1 MGTTLQILIVISL
14 AIIAII
20 LHIYRAR
27 IIGFWGEKQTSA
39 LLSFLNNEYK
49 VYNDVLI
56 PRQNGTSQIDHIV
69 VSPYGIFVIET
80 KNYKGWIF
88 GNPNSY
94 KWTQNIYGKKY
105 ELYNPIIQNIGH
117 ITALRRIIPGYDDYF
132 ISIIVFPMH
141 ASLKTNIN
149 EEYNVIKNWKLNS
162 KIRSYKKEVLSENDI
177 IKICSEIEQFRIVDK
192 ESKKEHVR
200 RTKEESN
207 RKKYSIQNGICPICG
222 ATIVRRTGKYG
233 SFYGCSNYPKCKFT
247 THKLS

>member
-1 MGTTLQILIVISL
+1 MNVILYISILFIVI
-14 AIIAII
+14 I
-20 LHIYRAR
+20 LRINRAR
-27 IIGFWGEKQTSA
+27 IIGYWGEKKTATQ
-39 LLSFLNNEYK
+39 LSFLNNKYK

-56 PRQNGTSQIDHIV
+56 PRSNGTSQIDHIA

-105 ELYNPIIQNIGH
+105 ELYNPITQNIGH
-117 ITALRRIIPGYDDYF
+117 IAALRRIIPGYDEYF

-141 ASLKTNIN
+141 ASLRTNIDAK
-149 EEYNVIKNWKLNS
+149 YNVIKSWNLNS
-162 KIRSYKKEVLSENDI
+162 KIRSYKKEILSENDI
-177 IKICSEIEQFRIVDK
+177 LKICSKIEQFRIVDK
-192 ESKKEHVR
+192 ESKKKHVR

-207 RKKYSIQNGICPICG
+207 RKKYSVKNGICPICG

-233 SFYGCSNYPKCKFT
+233 SFYGCNNYPKCKFT
-247 THKLS
+247 TNKLS

>member
-1 MGTTLQILIVISL
+1 MAIV
-14 AIIAII
+14 AIVLRIF
-20 LHIYRAR
+20 RAR
-27 IIGFWGEKQTSA
+27 IIGYWGEKNTATQ
-39 LLSFLNNEYK
+39 LSFLGNKYK

-56 PRQNGTSQIDHIV
+56 PTKNGTSQIDHIV

-88 GNPNSY
+88 GSPNSY

-117 ITALRRIIPGYDDYF
+117 ITALKRLIPGHDDKF
-132 ISIIVFPMH
+132 ISIIVFSMH
-141 ASLKTNIN
+141 ASLKTNIDK
-149 EEYNVIKNWKLNS
+149 EYNVIKSWELIS
-162 KIRSYKKEVLSENDI
+162 KIRSYKKEVLLENDI
-177 IKICSEIEQFRIVDK
+177 SEICSKIEQFRIIDK

-207 RKKYSIQNGICPICG
+207 RKKHSVQNGICPICG

-247 THKLS
+247 AKTLS